1 MEVISKNI
9 RHLRQLKGLT
19 QEELAEVLQV
29 PRSRIGSYEED
40 RSSPTIEMLLKY
52 SDYFKLPVD
61 SLIRH
66 DLTKTRDTSFV
77 EVGNQRVLFPIMVDE
92 NNEDLVEIVPQKA

>member
-19 QEELAEVLQV
+19 QEELAEALQV

-40 RSSPTIEMLLKY
+40 RSSPTIEMLIKY

-61 SLIRH
+61 SLIKH
-66 DLTKTRDTSFV
+66 DLTKARGTSFL
-77 EVGNQRVLFPIMVDE
+77 EIDHRRVLFPIMVE
-92 NNEDLVEIVPQKA
+92 EHSEELAELL